1 MYASMKHVAG
11 KNVGQVMMYALSTCV
26 WCKKTKALLNAL
38 GVEYDYIDVD
48 LLTGQERTEVT
59 HEVARWNPQRSFPTI
74 VVNNSKVIVG
84 YDELK
89 INQLAEGQGAA

>member
-1 MYASMKHVAG
+1 MYASVKHVAG

-59 HEVARWNPQRSFPTI
+59 NEVARWNPQRSFPTI

>member
-1 MYASMKHVAG
+1 MFASTKHVAG

-48 LLTGQERTEVT
+48 LLTGQERVEVIN
-59 HEVARWNPQRSFPTI
+59 EVARWNPQRSFPTI
-74 VVNNSKVIVG
+74 VVNNSDVIVG
-84 YDELK
+84 YDELR
-89 INQLAEGQGAA
+89 INKLAEGQGTA

>member
-1 MYASMKHVAG
+1 MFASTKHVAG

-48 LLTGQERTEVT
+48 LLTGQERVEVIN
-59 HEVARWNPQRSFPTI
+59 EVARWNPQRSFPTI
-74 VVNNSKVIVG
+74 VVNNSDVIVG
-84 YDELK
+84 YDELR
-89 INQLAEGQGAA
+89 INKLAEGQGTK